1 VQHDFA
7 RATQVVF
14 YVMAGI
20 MVATYILAH
29 IWLPRD
35 RVVDPSAE
43 AAEAEKAQA
52 QAQEQPG

>member
-1 VQHDFA
+1 
-7 RATQVVF
+7 
-14 YVMAGI
+14 

-35 RVVDPSAE
+35 RVADPSAE

-52 QAQEQPG
+52 QEQPG